1 MPSSLLDSFK
11 SANTELNAESFIEAM
26 PPEVGTCEAATA
38 PATGGA
44 PGLRLAVGGLEAVV
58 AAGATSRV
66 CCRLTGDRVCGGLVV
81 GVLLLAPWFCA
92 VDKSTSNRRS
102 LGAVSNKFCYT
113 GKSSFT

>member
-1 MPSSLLDSFK
+1 MPSSLLDSFR
-11 SANTELNAESFIEAM
+11 SDNTEANAESFIEAI
-26 PPEVGTCEAATA
+26 PPEVGTCEAAAA
-38 PATGGA
+38 PASGGA

-92 VDKSTSNRRS
+92 VDKSTTNRRRYS
-102 LGAVSNKFCYT
+102 RETLKTRFY
-113 GKSSFT
+113 